1 MAEYEPIVNQ
11 WYRQLDKG
19 FQFQVVAVDE
29 EENTV
34 EIQHFDGDLEEFD
47 FDTWEEMELELIEPP
62 EDWTGGMDD
71 IERDDLGYS
80 ETEMREGDW
89 SAPSRERAGATEA
102 GWSEESDEEG
112 EEEEEGNEGDEG
124 KDERS

>member
-11 WYRQLDKG
+11 WYRHLDKG
-19 FQFQVVAVDE
+19 YQFQVVAVDE
-29 EENTV
+29 EERTV

-47 FDTWEEMELELIEPP
+47 FDTWAEMELELIEPP

-71 IERDDLGYS
+71 IETDDLGYS
-80 ETEMREGDW
+80 ETEMREKDW
-89 SAPSRERAGATEA
+89 STPLQERAGTTEE

-112 EEEEEGNEGDEG
+112 EEEEGEEGEE
-124 KDERS
+124 ERS